1 MFPEC
6 QLIELELNAPTD
18 SFSISGSPNTGIT
31 SNSLLALATSST
43 ITKFLSPLNVNITR
57 SPVSVSIV
65 SLLLKCVFDGIYN
78 GYIILS
84 NVAFVCS

>member
-57 SPVSVSIV
+57 SPVYNI
-65 SLLLKCVFDGIYN
+65 CGEITDGLTCIR
-78 GYIILS
+78 
-84 NVAFVCS
+84 AFN